1 MGRDNVVPVQVE
13 ADILVARRTA
23 RVLAVSLDFSHL
35 ELTMLA
41 TAISEIARNMI
52 VYGKGGQMRFE
63 VEPHPTRKGIRVI
76 ARDWGP
82 GIANISRA
90 MDDGFSTGQG
100 LGLGLP
106 GARRLMD
113 EFELSSTVGVG
124 TTITMTKWRRG

>member
-1 MGRDNVVPVQVE
+1 MARDTLVQVNIE
-13 ADILVARRTA
+13 ADIFVARRAA
-23 RVLAVSLDFSHL
+23 RAIAVDLDFSHL
-35 ELTMLA
+35 ELTMIA

-63 VEPHPTRKGIRVI
+63 TVPHSSRKGIRVI

-82 GIANISRA
+82 GIADLDRA
-90 MDDGFSTGQG
+90 MDDGYTTGKG

-113 EFELSSTVGVG
+113 EFELESTVGVG
-124 TTITMTKWRRG
+124 TTVTMTKWRRG